1 MHLSNPGSSVAIES
15 VSAFF
20 AALYDIPLSHTAK
33 RKAIMCDDVLS
44 LAKSLDIKLNIPKAR
59 IQIGKQ
65 AV

>member
-1 MHLSNPGSSVAIES
+1 MP
-15 VSAFF
+15 
-20 AALYDIPLSHTAK
+20 AACVVRDEIKEGIYHSAK